1 MASLAGSVELPA
13 KKRTP
18 WLPREHG
25 FWVMLLAMALSAV
38 ARNPGWRASLMALA
52 VVSIAV
58 IAGGQARYQ
67 IRRDGRLQFLSALA
81 LAGGGLPIEL
91 AANGRIGV
99 ALSNFAA
106 WSGVFVAFTFSVW
119 ACKARSSR
127 VHRARA
133 GTLTFFS
140 VAAPGVAAAAFF
152 FADLRMQAA
161 ATLLAAASSAGLG
174 IGRPGAKQ
182 LKTVG
187 ITLAGCAGIAAALL
201 AMA

>member
-58 IAGGQARYQ
+58 I
-67 IRRDGRLQFLSALA
+67 
-81 LAGGGLPIEL
+81 